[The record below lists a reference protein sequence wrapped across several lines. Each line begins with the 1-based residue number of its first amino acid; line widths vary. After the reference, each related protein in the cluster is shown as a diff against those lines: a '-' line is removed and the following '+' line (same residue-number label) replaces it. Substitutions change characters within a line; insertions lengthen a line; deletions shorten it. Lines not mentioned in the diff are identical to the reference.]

1 MLPYVHPG
9 ETWRWYRDALA
20 RRWPDVPKPDFD
32 SVAPYAAI
40 YTPTALSQASLIN
53 GHVPG
58 APAIYFDTEPAKKML
73 GSGKIVPAGFLWKW
87 TENVAESPNPKA
99 WEFPATLEEVA
110 ARSGRKRG
118 QRLSQAPNNLLV
130 EPESYERRF
139 VRALTL
145 ARLNLASLIQGSGR
159 PDAFS
164 SSAKVYES
172 ILKAAPE
179 AATNPELLYP
189 LALDYFMLDRYPE
202 ANDSFERLLRE
213 DPDPSQKA
221 GALFYLGELRRMQR
235 RNEEAR
241 DFYRRALEVAPTDSP
256 LRPELEKRLQ
266 GGKE

>member
-1 MLPYVHPG
+1 MLPYVQPDP
-9 ETWRWYRDALA
+9 TWRWYVGALT
-20 RRWPDVPKPDFD
+20 RRWPEVPKPDFD
-32 SVAPYAAI
+32 SVAPFATV

-58 APAIYFDTEPAKKML
+58 GPPIYFDTEPAKKKIL
-73 GSGKIVPAGFLWKW
+73 HSGKILPAGFLWKW
-87 TENVAESPNPKA
+87 TENVAEPPNPKD
-99 WEFPATLEEVA
+99 WEFPATLEDVA
-110 ARSGRKRG
+110 AHGGRRRG

-139 VRALTL
+139 VRALAQ
-145 ARLNLASLIQGSGR
+145 ARLNLASLLQGSGR

-179 AATNPELLYP
+179 YGANPELLYP

-202 ANDSFERLLRE
+202 ANDLFERLLRE
-213 DPDPSQKA
+213 DPDASQKA

-235 RNEEAR
+235 RHGDAQV
-241 DFYRRALEVAPTDSP
+241 YYQQALQAAPADSP
-256 LRPELEKRLQ
+256 LRPELEKRLAPP
-266 GGKE
+266 